1 MTETDT
7 PSARHDLVLWW
18 SSRSP
23 FVRKVMIAA
32 HELGLAGRIE
42 TRAEVVTPTAKSDAL
57 RAVHPLGQLPVLERP
72 DGAPV
77 YDSHVICEYL
87 DSLADKR
94 LVPAA
99 GPSRIAVLQRQAL
112 ADAML
117 DKALRALDERFR
129 PEGTRSAERTEAALR
144 DIGFALD
151 RLETEVRAGELAG
164 DLGDLGAIA
173 VASTLAYLDFRF
185 AAECRWRDGRPAL
198 AAWFTGV
205 GQRPS
210 MLATTFVG

>member
-1 MTETDT
+1 MTKTDT
-7 PSARHDLVLWW
+7 PGARQDLVLWW

-42 TRAEVVTPTAKSDAL
+42 TRAEIVTPTAKSDAL

-72 DGAPV
+72 DGPSV

-87 DSLADKR
+87 DGLADR
-94 LVPAA
+94 RVIPATGEA
-99 GPSRIAVLQRQAL
+99 RIAVLQRQAL

-129 PEGTRSAERTEAALR
+129 PEGTRSAERTDAALR

-151 RLETEVRAGELAG
+151 RLDVEAGAGGLAA

-185 AAECRWRDGRPAL
+185 AAECQWRDGRPAL
-198 AAWFTGV
+198 SAWFAGV
-205 GQRPS
+205 EQRPS
-210 MLATTFVG
+210 MQATAFVG